1 MAKTLGAILLGIVI
15 VLCLCGWSCGHDDKP
30 EMVTE
35 TYVVQ
40 AGDTIY
46 DITPRYMEHASHV
59 HIDCTYSIIYP
70 GQVLTIDYIPEK

>member
-1 MAKTLGAILLGIVI
+1 MKVFAAIIII
-15 VLCLCGWSCGHDDKP
+15 VLAVFCLCGWAHSREDKT

-46 DITPRYMEHASHV
+46 DITQRYMEHASHV